1 MILIMQD
8 RQDFSVGQV
17 RFLGEQDG
25 KPERELKSELCTVFS
40 RYAAVEKAYLAR
52 VSYDAQNDPGVA
64 LCVVGSPSDT
74 LLGELQNLFHN
85 MFQISEQLDIMF
97 LSREQELELHAVANA
112 FFVRQ

>member
-1 MILIMQD
+1 MQD

-17 RFLGEQDG
+17 RFIGEQDG

-40 RYAAVEKAYLAR
+40 RHTAVQKAYLAR
-52 VSYDAQNDPGVA
+52 VSYDAQNDSGIA
-64 LCVVGSPSDT
+64 LCLVGSPGDA
-74 LLGELQNLFHN
+74 LLGELQNLFQN
-85 MFQISEQLDIMF
+85 MFQVSEQLDIMF